1 MPFAEDKEQRAMDK
15 LIITAAITGAETT
28 KAMNRNL
35 PVTPEEQAKDAAA
48 CVKAGASV
56 IHLHVRNRAG
66 EPSQDLADFKASI
79 EAIKKACKPVP
90 IIQIS
95 TGGAVGEAME
105 KRIAPIVH
113 LKPEMASLNI
123 NSMNFGDGIF
133 LNHPK
138 DVEKLAR
145 HMLDLG
151 VTPEIEVY
159 DGGDVE
165 LAQRMRKKGLFKG
178 PLHYQFVLGVNGG
191 LSGEPRNLIHMLGL
205 IDREDTWAVAGVG
218 RYETPLAVMAIVM
231 GGHLRVGFE
240 DNVYYHKGELA
251 KSNAQLVERMV
262 RIAKEVGREVA
273 TVEEAR
279 KMLSLRE

>member
-1 MPFAEDKEQRAMDK
+1 MEK

-28 KAMNRNL
+28 KEMNPNL
-35 PVTPEEQAKDAAA
+35 PVTPSEQAKDAAA

-56 IHLHVRNRAG
+56 IHLHVRDKSG
-66 EPSQDLADFKASI
+66 KPSQSLDDFRGSI
-79 EAIKKACKPVP
+79 EAIRKACKPTP

-105 KRIAPIVH
+105 KRIAPIVN

-123 NSMNFGDGIF
+123 NSMNFGSDIF

-138 DVEKLAR
+138 DVEKLAK
-145 HMLDLG
+145 HMQDLK
-151 VTPEIEVY
+151 VIPEVEVY
-159 DGGDVE
+159 DGGDIE
-165 LAQRMRKKGLFKG
+165 LAKRLQKQGLLKSPIHF
-178 PLHYQFVLGVNGG
+178 QFVLGVPGG
-191 LSGEPRNLIHMLGL
+191 LSGEPHNLIHMLSL
-205 IDREDTWAVAGVG
+205 ISPEDSWAVAGVG
-218 RYETPLAVMAIVM
+218 RYETPLAVMAVVM

-251 KSNAQLVERMV
+251 KSNAQLVERIT

-273 TVEEAR
+273 TPDEA
-279 KMLSLRE
+279 KKILGLK